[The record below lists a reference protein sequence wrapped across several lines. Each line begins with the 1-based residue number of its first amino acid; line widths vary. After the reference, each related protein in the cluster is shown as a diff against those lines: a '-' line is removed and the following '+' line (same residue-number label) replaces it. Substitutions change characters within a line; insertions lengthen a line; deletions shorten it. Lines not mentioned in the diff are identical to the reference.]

1 MIERYRLQMTGWTA
15 KESTSSNQQQ
25 SQLLK
30 YINYV
35 STCVLYCNRID
46 DTGSSTQTEL
56 QTAGALSDKHA
67 VYLHVGEYIGS
78 RLFVGLE

>member
-1 MIERYRLQMTGWTA
+1 MCI
-15 KESTSSNQQQ
+15 
-25 SQLLK
+25 
-30 YINYV
+30 
-35 STCVLYCNRID
+35 VLYCNRID